1 LINNLIT
8 KIFSM
13 NQTKKATNKNTGTP
27 GGTQSGTPGQTPDGT
42 QGPTPGGTSF
52 QNGPQAVSK
61 N

>member
-13 NQTKKATNKNTGTP
+13 NQTKKATNQNTGTP
-27 GGTQSGTPGQTPDGT
+27 CGTQGQTPDGT

>member
-1 LINNLIT
+1 
-8 KIFSM
+8 M
-13 NQTKKATNKNTGTP
+13 NQTKKATNQNTGTP
-27 GGTQSGTPGQTPDGT
+27 GGTQGQTPDGT